1 MPFFAI
7 IGIVTVLALGLW
19 FLSLVPGWAWLT
31 AVVLVLGIL
40 ALGALASFGDWLTE
54 KAGMIKALDVWRSES
69 ADRAL
74 LQRNGIDGPP
84 LWLPPMLW
92 SKEVKLKLAEL
103 KRQT

>member
-7 IGIVTVLALGLW
+7 IGIVTVVALGLW
-19 FLSLVPGWAWLT
+19 LLSLVPGWAWLS
-31 AVVLVLGIL
+31 AVAFVLGIL
-40 ALGALASFGDWLTE
+40 ALGALASFGEWLSE
-54 KAGMIKALDVWRSES
+54 KAGTMKALDVWRSES

-74 LQRNGIDGPP
+74 LQRNGIVGPP
-84 LWLPPMLW
+84 LWLPPMLL

>member
-31 AVVLVLGIL
+31 AAVLVLGIL

-54 KAGMIKALDVWRSES
+54 KAGMIKALDVW
-69 ADRAL
+69 
-74 LQRNGIDGPP
+74 
-84 LWLPPMLW
+84 
-92 SKEVKLKLAEL
+92 
-103 KRQT
+103 